1 MRNLKYV
8 NSWYKRVKREIFNER
23 GIHMIQIKTDKRQ
36 GYMTDGGKKVPYGVY
51 KCVVTAIGVDYTGN
65 VPYFYLKVKVLT
77 GEHRDEYINIY
88 QAIDT
93 GYGIWVVNRWL
104 QALHD
109 NISVEF
115 KNYQSYTELIQTIL
129 ATIKDKTVFTIDY
142 QKDNVSLVKEG

>member
-1 MRNLKYV
+1 
-8 NSWYKRVKREIFNER
+8 
-23 GIHMIQIKTDKRQ
+23 MIQIKTDKKQ
-36 GYMTDGGKKVPYGVY
+36 GYMTDGAKKVPYGVY
-51 KCVVTAIGVDYTGN
+51 KCVVTAIGIDYTSN
-65 VPYFYLKVKVLT
+65 VPYFYLTVKVLT
-77 GEHRDEYINIY
+77 GEHRNEYINIY

-104 QALHD
+104 QALRD
-109 NISVEF
+109 NVYVEF